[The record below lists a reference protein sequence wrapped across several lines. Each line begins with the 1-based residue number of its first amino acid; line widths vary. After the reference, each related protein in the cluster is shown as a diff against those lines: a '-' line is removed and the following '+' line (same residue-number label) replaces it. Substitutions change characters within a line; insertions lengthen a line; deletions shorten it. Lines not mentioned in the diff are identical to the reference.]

1 MNLQYISDKS
11 GNKTA
16 VVVPIDQWKKI
27 LQKFKGIE
35 RELGVSNDK
44 LTVEEFEKWIENA
57 EKSNNMSLEEFNA
70 KWEQKK
76 LELKNLIR

>member
-16 VVVPIDQWKKI
+16 VVVPIDQWKQI

>member
-16 VVVPIDQWKKI
+16 VVVPIDQWKQI

-44 LTVEEFEKWIENA
+44 LTVEEFEQWIENA